1 MPKDRAN
8 DAPAAHPLCRAA
20 NTACASGDRQGDPG
34 ASCFERPG
42 LAQHDRLAKVQSHR
56 ELIADLVHDAWRILG
71 KTGYDPNEPRVPA
84 GAPDGE
90 QWTNAG
96 ANLLSNGHA
105 SDRGTKPDYQYA
117 ANSPSGIGHNQGPP
131 LEEPHAILP
140 RVLATRQAIN
150 NFLKSAA
157 YWLEDASALDKR
169 TATLF
174 FVALIATG
182 WLADKY
188 LPYIITYQDP
198 PRTLQEFQ
206 QAAQLP
212 KIQYYNDHHLVEQTA
227 AENDGFPHSM
237 IDAPDNLVRIPT
249 LKHWLIT
256 GWYQVPNPDFNWLS
270 PREYL
275 QGKSWDERVRV
286 GKRALVGFGVLQP

>member
-1 MPKDRAN
+1 
-8 DAPAAHPLCRAA
+8 
-20 NTACASGDRQGDPG
+20 
-34 ASCFERPG
+34 
-42 LAQHDRLAKVQSHR
+42 
-56 ELIADLVHDAWRILG
+56 
-71 KTGYDPNEPRVPA
+71 
-84 GAPDGE
+84 
-90 QWTNAG
+90 
-96 ANLLSNGHA
+96 
-105 SDRGTKPDYQYA
+105 
-117 ANSPSGIGHNQGPP
+117 
-131 LEEPHAILP
+131 
-140 RVLATRQAIN
+140 
-150 NFLKSAA
+150 
-157 YWLEDASALDKR
+157 
-169 TATLF
+169 LF

-182 WLADKY
+182 WLVDKY
-188 LPYIITYQDP
+188 LPYIITYQDL